1 MLKRSTGFGVKSF
14 KDVAL
19 EACTLRGCGH
29 VENATGLSVTA
40 RLLGQTGERKVRTE
54 CHSFSSE
61 SVNRWCT
68 NAILARSNARDSVRN
83 IGLTI
88 ANAVRRASW
97 LQRRGHTSRA
107 GLRRAICEQY
117 NTFDSSHG
125 SAPERDRLHASR
137 ALRAPRGIA

>member
-29 VENATGLSVTA
+29 VENATELGVAA

-68 NAILARSNARDSVRN
+68 NAMLARSNARDSVRN
-83 IGLTI
+83 TGLTI
-88 ANAVRRASW
+88 ANAMRRASW
-97 LQRRGHTSRA
+97 
-107 GLRRAICEQY
+107 C
-117 NTFDSSHG
+117 
-125 SAPERDRLHASR
+125 
-137 ALRAPRGIA
+137 LRAPHVTLQGVAGKLCAIQRV